1 MASSRSSVTPE
12 GSALQPEAA
21 RYTRPQFRKRLVSP
35 DCFGRFGY
43 PRVGCINPANTID
56 VSLVYDM
63 PAAAVP
69 ARIELH
75 DSMFSG
81 GVTVDL
87 TP

>member
-1 MASSRSSVTPE
+1 M
-12 GSALQPEAA
+12 
-21 RYTRPQFRKRLVSP
+21 
-35 DCFGRFGY
+35 
-43 PRVGCINPANTID
+43 GCINPANTID